1 LISQCREVKA
11 SYLRSVARTGLPA
24 IRRCGC
30 TPLGRLADPAEI
42 AETVA
47 FLVSPA
53 ASYTASQVHVVD
65 GGLTVQ
71 GPSSDPALR

>member
-1 LISQCREVKA
+1 
-11 SYLRSVARTGLPA
+11 VAR
-24 IRRCGC
+24 
-30 TPLGRLADPAEI
+30 TPLGRLAEPAEI

-53 ASYTASQVHVVD
+53 ASYTTGQVLVVD

-71 GPSSDPALR
+71 GPSSDPTVRT